1 MILEEMIESYKA
13 MAANVFNQ
21 SKFHAPI
28 YIMNVNGEL
37 QIMMCD
43 WGCQE
48 DKQKTVDKIKDMIK
62 VGKLKEYIFVSESW
76 IVTLDA
82 KKDLRSGVR
91 EYLQDHGSFADH
103 PKRTEALFL
112 QYSSPNKEQ
121 TFKAD
126 INRTDNDVTLS
137 DWEDMGEEK
146 PKKTNPLSDGRM
158 QNIFTVACADNN

>member
-1 MILEEMIESYKA
+1 MILEETIESYKV

-28 YIMNVNGEL
+28 YILNVNGEL

-43 WGCQE
+43 WSSQE
-48 DKQKTVDKIKDMIK
+48 EKQKTVDKIKNMIK
-62 VGKLKEYIFVSESW
+62 VGKLKEFIFVSESW
-76 IVTLDA
+76 IVVLDE
-82 KKDLRSGVR
+82 KKEARSGIR
-91 EYLQDHGSFADH
+91 EYLEHNGSLANH

-112 QYSSPNKEQ
+112 QYSSPTKEQ

-126 INRTDNDVTLS
+126 INRSDSDVTLS

-146 PKKTNPLSDGRM
+146 SKKANPLSEGRM
-158 QNIFTVACADNN
+158 QNIFAIACADNN